1 MNYLSSLPIISISIL
16 SKGSSFST
24 TGASILRI
32 VGITKRINEINNT
45 TNNLPINSGGIYQVS
60 RAGGDGS
67 LIVVLNTE
75 TGVMKTYR
83 YNANANGW
91 SDSSQYQEITFT
103 H

>member
-1 MNYLSSLPIISISIL
+1 MKFPKFVINSFAVLGVISLFLYTCAAADID
-16 SKGSSFST
+16 
-24 TGASILRI
+24 
-32 VGITKRINEINNT
+32 EINNT

>member
-1 MNYLSSLPIISISIL
+1 MKFPKFVINSFAVLGVISLFLYTCAAADID
-16 SKGSSFST
+16 
-24 TGASILRI
+24 
-32 VGITKRINEINNT
+32 EINNT

-60 RAGGDGS
+60 RAAGDGS

-83 YNANANGW
+83 YNVNANGW

>member
-1 MNYLSSLPIISISIL
+1 MKFPKFVINSFAVLGVISLFLYTCAAADID
-16 SKGSSFST
+16 
-24 TGASILRI
+24 
-32 VGITKRINEINNT
+32 EINNT

-91 SDSSQYQEITFT
+91 SDSSQFQEITFT

>member
-1 MNYLSSLPIISISIL
+1 MKFPKFVINSFAVLGVISLFLYTCAAADID
-16 SKGSSFST
+16 
-24 TGASILRI
+24 
-32 VGITKRINEINNT
+32 EINNT

-91 SDSSQYQEITFT
+91 SDSSEYQEITFT